1 MKKQPVVYA
10 GDMSDEELKEWM
22 QKTSRHLGGIDFS
35 LVSEL
40 ARFEENTLPQL
51 KSLRIL
57 LDQRIDGLTSS
68 LIHRTEDRARKNQEQ
83 AVFLG
88 RVVQAADDFLSA
100 LQEMQTAFD
109 DNPDQVRRM
118 RNHQHQESLK

>member
-22 QKTSRHLGGIDFS
+22 QKTSRHLGGMDFS

-51 KSLRIL
+51 KSLRSL